1 MQDIT
6 DYKKTK
12 AGLPQLL
19 KDYIDYSKMS
29 VYGDTYGTTEQ
40 DLDATQQNQET
51 GIAEILIPNIN
62 TPYLNQGGNN
72 EFAKIA
78 ANNNIDYNNLI
89 IPPFESEQESNMFTD
104 AMGNIKSFA
113 EKNKLLSGIMKAGSM
128 IRDPITGFITSAI
141 GMLPEQDP
149 RATATKNFYDENFGL
164 NSDGSVAS
172 GIMANYNPVSGGLLN
187 MLSAGKYGD
196 ETQYGLG
203 PAIDKRIA
211 KINQTL
217 NKYDKYKYGS
227 KAFDPDKY
235 NQQIKKLEQLEKI
248 RAAELA
254 AQQEAKEQTARE
266 LRNAQEAAF
275 AGAGGNRAAQDAQRR
290 ADAATVAQANRDY
303 SSGASYSGGESTPG
317 DDTSY
322 NDPFDPGGG
331 EKDGGHIDGTNRR
344 RYGMGGIVSL

>member
-1 MQDIT
+1 MDQLNAVYNDMNV
-6 DYKKTK
+6 YGNNVAPMAVNNP
-12 AGLPQLL
+12 AGLQIINKEEAPMVQPVIQSNQLP
-19 KDYIDYSKMS
+19 
-29 VYGDTYGTTEQ
+29 TF
-40 DLDATQQNQET
+40 
-51 GIAEILIPNIN
+51 
-62 TPYLNQGGNN
+62 LNQDNDSN
-72 EFAKIA
+72 YD
-78 ANNNIDYNNLI
+78 NSNIDYDNLI
-89 IPPFESEQESNMFTD
+89 IPSSESEQKNNMFTN
-104 AMGNIKSFA
+104 AINKFKSFGDD
-113 EKNKLLSGIMKAGSM
+113 NKLLSGIMKAGSM
-128 IRDPITGFITSAI
+128 IRDPITGVITSLI
-141 GMLPEQDP
+141 GMLPERDP
-149 RATATKNFYDENFGL
+149 RQGTLENFYGDNFGTT
-164 NSDGSVAS
+164 STGSVAS
-172 GIMANYNPVSGGLLN
+172 GIMKGYNPVSGGLLN
-187 MLSAGKYGD
+187 AITGGKYGE

-235 NQQIKKLEQLEKI
+235 NQQIKKLEELEKI

-275 AGAGGNRAAQDAQRR
+275 AGAGGNRAAQEARRR

-303 SSGASYSGGESTPG
+303 SSGASYSGGESTRG

-344 RYGMGGIVSL
+344 RYGKGGIVSL

>member
-1 MQDIT
+1 M
-6 DYKKTK
+6 
-12 AGLPQLL
+12 A
-19 KDYIDYSKMS
+19 IDYSKMS
-29 VYGDTYGTTEQ
+29 VYGDTYGTIEQ
-40 DLDATQQNQET
+40 NLDATQEDQQNQET
-51 GIAEILIPNIN
+51 GIGEILIPNIN
-62 TPYLNQGGNN
+62 TDYLNQSNGSDNN
-72 EFAKIA
+72 YVNK
-78 ANNNIDYNNLI
+78 NIDYNNLI
-89 IPPFESEQESNMFTD
+89 IPSLKSEQESNMFTD
-104 AMGNIKSFA
+104 AMDNIKSFA
-113 EKNKLLSGIMKAGSM
+113 EKNKLLSGVMKAASM
-128 IRDPITGFITSAI
+128 IRDPITGLITSAI
-141 GMLPEQDP
+141 GMLPERDP
-149 RATATKNFYDENFGL
+149 RQTPLENFYDENFGL
-164 NSDGSVAS
+164 TSSGSVAS
-172 GIMANYNPVSGGLLN
+172 GIMQGYNPVSGGLF
-187 MLSAGKYGD
+187 GG

-235 NQQIKKLEQLEKI
+235 NQQIKKLEELEKI

-290 ADAATVAQANRDY
+290 ADEATVAQANRQYRDDP
-303 SSGASYSGGESTPG
+303 GSYSGGESTPG